1 MNFIKNSQNDR
12 NWKDFPKNI
21 LNILWCKFILRKV
34 YKISIAFVID
44 RNQYKTGEKSYPV
57 RHWNGMEKENERERE
72 REMFNFEPPR
82 DIAP

>member
-1 MNFIKNSQNDR
+1 M
-12 NWKDFPKNI
+12 
-21 LNILWCKFILRKV
+21 

-72 REMFNFEPPR
+72 R
-82 DIAP
+82 DV